1 MALLVVLLFGGLFS
15 LADAVQSHDF
25 TQRGLLA
32 AERSTSDARLGA
44 MRASAA
50 VRESL
55 VDTAAF
61 DAALADAAAAES
73 SDGSGVRTWDLSV
86 GELRAFAQAGFSDR
100 VAAIESDDALDDST
114 RARQTQSAAQQ
125 FARALSVIEE
135 VRPRGLFEAFAAEE
149 RRAAPQFVTALID
162 FDLPALLAVS
172 ARALIQAPMRLWEV
186 APWMTSLVLLIVFA
200 TGSFAA
206 TALCRMSALDL
217 ARGQKL
223 SAREGAWYA
232 ADRATR
238 CLLLPIAPIG
248 LVLVLLFVPALYGVL
263 LALPMGDIIAAML
276 FPIALVFAL
285 LASVVLIVSFSAML
299 LYPAAAAV
307 EDADLPDAITR
318 SASFVIARPLLW
330 LGVLST
336 SLVTLA
342 MGGIL
347 VSLLLQVTEALTL
360 IAASVVMGP
369 RARTSICVH
378 AWMAKR
384 LRLSRSQRDSI
395 ARFNSS
401 TTRSSSLT
409 RVVRAAISEGSAT
422 ARAVKVAGEL
432 ASEIWSGCSV
442 GWSNCIQRVVR
453 SPATAGISR
462 TSAPRDAAPSP
473 STAVLID

>member
-1 MALLVVLLFGGLFS
+1 MQPSRFPMALLVVLLFGGLFS

-263 LALPMGDIIAAML
+263 LALPMGDIIAAVL
-276 FPIALVFAL
+276 FPI
-285 LASVVLIVSFSAML
+285 VLIVSFSAML

-360 IAASVVMGP
+360 IAASVVMGDSIVENAASSRLGSVETLSSTQGMSAQILSGWLALFRTLLSAYLFSLLAELSTRAYFYM
-369 RARTSICVH
+369 RARVDGEEVATV
-378 AWMAKR
+378 A
-384 LRLSRSQRDSI
+384 Q
-395 ARFNSS
+395 
-401 TTRSSSLT
+401 
-409 RVVRAAISEGSAT
+409 SA
-422 ARAVKVAGEL
+422 
-432 ASEIWSGCSV
+432 
-442 GWSNCIQRVVR
+442 
-453 SPATAGISR
+453 
-462 TSAPRDAAPSP
+462 
-473 STAVLID
+473 

>member
-1 MALLVVLLFGGLFS
+1 MQPSRFPMALLVVLLFGGLFS

-125 FARALSVIEE
+125 F
-135 VRPRGLFEAFAAEE
+135 PRGLFEAFAAEE

-263 LALPMGDIIAAML
+263 LALPMGDIIAAVL

-347 VSLLLQVTEALTL
+347 VSLLLQVTEALML
-360 IAASVVMGP
+360 IAASVVMGDSIVENAASSRLGSVETLSSTQGMSAQILSGWLALFRTLLSAYLFSLLAELSTRAYFYM
-369 RARTSICVH
+369 RARVDGEEVATV
-378 AWMAKR
+378 A
-384 LRLSRSQRDSI
+384 Q
-395 ARFNSS
+395 
-401 TTRSSSLT
+401 
-409 RVVRAAISEGSAT
+409 SA
-422 ARAVKVAGEL
+422 
-432 ASEIWSGCSV
+432 
-442 GWSNCIQRVVR
+442 
-453 SPATAGISR
+453 
-462 TSAPRDAAPSP
+462 
-473 STAVLID
+473 

>member
-1 MALLVVLLFGGLFS
+1 MQPSRFPMALLVVLLFGGLFS

-125 FARALSVIEE
+125 FARALSVIDE

-206 TALCRMSALDL
+206 TALCRMSALEL

-248 LVLVLLFVPALYGVL
+248 LVLALLIVPALYGVL
-263 LALPMGDIIAAML
+263 LALPMGDIIAAVL

-285 LASVVLIVSFSAML
+285 LASVVLIVSFCAML

-330 LGVLST
+330 LGVLGT

-360 IAASVVMGP
+360 IAASVVMGDSIVENAASSRLGSVETLSSTQGMSAQILSGWLALFRTLLSAYLFSLLAELSTRAYFYM
-369 RARTSICVH
+369 RARVDGEEVATV
-378 AWMAKR
+378 A
-384 LRLSRSQRDSI
+384 Q
-395 ARFNSS
+395 
-401 TTRSSSLT
+401 
-409 RVVRAAISEGSAT
+409 SA
-422 ARAVKVAGEL
+422 
-432 ASEIWSGCSV
+432 
-442 GWSNCIQRVVR
+442 
-453 SPATAGISR
+453 
-462 TSAPRDAAPSP
+462 
-473 STAVLID
+473 